1 MSTYKGGVDNR
12 RKRALKRLELQL
24 APHYEAVIKRNQT
37 VKEKSKDPKEK
48 NDMKTKAEDFPGIL
62 TPAQVTRM
70 EKEIQTLK
78 SRIEHPNF

>member
-37 VKEKSKDPKEK
+37 VKEKSKDAKDKKEK
-48 NDMKTKAEDFPGIL
+48 VKEEDFPDIL